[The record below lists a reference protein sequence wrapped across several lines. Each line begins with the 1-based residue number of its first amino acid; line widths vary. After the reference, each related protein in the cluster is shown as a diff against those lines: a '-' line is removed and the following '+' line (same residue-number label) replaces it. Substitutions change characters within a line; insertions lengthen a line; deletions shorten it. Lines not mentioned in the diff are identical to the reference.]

1 MTIAI
6 DIDNVIQGTTKAV
19 LEYINER
26 LPDVNLEIKDIN
38 EYWIE
43 NFLPDE
49 YKWIA
54 AASFN
59 DSAMWKKVE
68 LIDGAAQYIEKL
80 YNDGFEIYF
89 ATATTPVNL
98 KKKIKFLKRNLD
110 IPDKYINDHVISIKN
125 KQLLRV
131 DIMVD
136 DFLGNLTG
144 DRTYLS
150 ICYDYPWN
158 RTNDK
163 ELDSEIV
170 RCEDWVDIYDTI
182 QSYRGEF
189 GEL

>member
-1 MTIAI
+1 MKIAI

-38 EYWIE
+38 AYWIE

-131 DIMVD
+131 DVLID

-163 ELDSEIV
+163 ELDSEII
-170 RCEDWVDIYDTI
+170 RCKDWADIYDTI
-182 QSYRGEF
+182 QSYRGVF
-189 GEL
+189 K